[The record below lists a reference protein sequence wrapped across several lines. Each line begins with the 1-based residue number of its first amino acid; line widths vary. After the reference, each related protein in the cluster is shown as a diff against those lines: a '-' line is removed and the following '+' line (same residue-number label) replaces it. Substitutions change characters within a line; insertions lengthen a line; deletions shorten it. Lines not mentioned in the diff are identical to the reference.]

1 MNILLIAVAF
11 FVGVIFGFV
20 LTAIRIDRKPSGIL
34 HIKETADKDYYTI
47 EITDDFDEIPNKKQ
61 IVLQVKTSREKHTL

>member
-11 FVGVIFGFV
+11 FVGVAFGFII
-20 LTAIRIDRKPSGIL
+20 TAIRIDRKPSGIL
-34 HIKETADKDYYTI
+34 HIKETEDKDYYTI

-61 IVLQVKTSREKHTL
+61 IVLLVKTSRENHTL